1 MSDIVI
7 TENLDLDVTL
17 KLLMNSSS
25 QISLTGKPPYNSVS
39 C

>member
-7 TENLDLDVTL
+7 MENLDLDVTL
-17 KLLMNSSS
+17 KLLMDSRS
-25 QISLTGKPPYNSVS
+25 QISLTGKPPCNSVS